1 MKPVTVE
8 ELPEE
13 VGRLPAIQKWQLVK
27 HVLDTTELNT
37 YLDWPA
43 LAQLLRLERRWT
55 ALRTGQI
62 TTEIRCDSTN
72 LVPDLA
78 DASRLSSQHS
88 PRVFPV
94 IRNAAR
100 SVLNLFHPGRWS
112 AAGDCCSAQPLYVLG
127 LLFRAV
133 SDGFT

>member
-1 MKPVTVE
+1 MKGYDIT
-8 ELPEE
+8 
-13 VGRLPAIQKWQLVK
+13 
-27 HVLDTTELNT
+27 H
-37 YLDWPA
+37 
-43 LAQLLRLERRWT
+43 LA
-55 ALRTGQI
+55 
-62 TTEIRCDSTN
+62 
-72 LVPDLA
+72 PDLA
-78 DASRLSSQHS
+78 DAPVLLMLWRAPWSMAVLGGEDASRLSSQHS

-133 SDGFT
+133 SDWLT